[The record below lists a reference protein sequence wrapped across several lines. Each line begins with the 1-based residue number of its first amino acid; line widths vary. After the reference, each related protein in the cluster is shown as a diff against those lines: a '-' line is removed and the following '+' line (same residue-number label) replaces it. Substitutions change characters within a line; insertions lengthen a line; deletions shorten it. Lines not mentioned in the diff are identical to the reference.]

1 MSAPNVPL
9 QDDDEEK
16 REPGPRVDVMLD
28 DIDKSLKKQA
38 EDDKAAAAEAEAK
51 KKAEVE
57 AKARQDVLAAA
68 GDDPRVKA
76 LQEALRI
83 SEEARQR
90 QAASFA
96 PEPKVEPPKR
106 MTREELND
114 LYQKDPLAAIAV
126 MQEES
131 MRTVSENLEKRLSP
145 LVSGGAQNA
154 REAAKARHPEA
165 FELFGSAIDE
175 YVSAL
180 PDKTVLNNPRAWDD
194 LVSYIQGQPGNLDK
208 VVNKRLE
215 KKAAEAQEAQRAAA
229 GTHTRSEMRAPAPT
243 GGRNTL
249 DETEKEIARALNPGL
264 TPEEAYAEYNKWRR
278 VAT

>member
-1 MSAPNVPL
+1 MAETNAPV
-9 QDDDEEK
+9 QDDEEK

-51 KKAEVE
+51 KKAELE
-57 AKARQDVLAAA
+57 AKARQEALAAA
-68 GDDPRVKA
+68 GDDPRIKA

-90 QAASFA
+90 QAASLA
-96 PEPKVEPPKR
+96 PEPKVEEHKR
-106 MTREELND
+106 LSREELNE
-114 LYQKDPLAAIAV
+114 LYQRDPLAAIAA

-131 MRTVSENLEKRLSP
+131 IRTVSENLEKRLSP

-154 REAAKARHPEA
+154 RQAAKARHPDA
-165 FELFGSAIDE
+165 FELFGREIDE
-175 YVSAL
+175 YVEAL

-194 LVSYIQGQPGNLDK
+194 LVSYIQGQPGNIDK
-208 VVNKRLE
+208 IVTKRQE
-215 KKAAEAQEAQRAAA
+215 KKAEEARLAQAASA
-229 GTHTRSEMRAPAPT
+229 GAHTKSEMRAPAGT
-243 GGRNTL
+243 SKDTL

-278 VAT
+278 VAS